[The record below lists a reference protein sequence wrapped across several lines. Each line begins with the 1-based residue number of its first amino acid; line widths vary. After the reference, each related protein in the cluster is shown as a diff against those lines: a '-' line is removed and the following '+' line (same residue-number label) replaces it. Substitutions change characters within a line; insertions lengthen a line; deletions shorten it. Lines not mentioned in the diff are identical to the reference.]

1 MLYML
6 YMYLNNIIRNWY
18 QNSEKSSWRN
28 NLHFFLGLPKLAPPP
43 HPLHAICRIQLFLYD
58 FYNLWKLSKKNTMMI
73 EIMQIMMFTI
83 MKFVPKTTLLQP
95 SLFKFQLLC
104 ICCAGILHFYH
115 YVFVIFVSLVARYSL
130 FGCSVTSPRELE
142 QQRAEQQGGG
152 KTWSSWQIQRQ
163 IHKIHRQM
171 HKRHRQIPI

>member
-1 MLYML
+1 
-6 YMYLNNIIRNWY
+6 
-18 QNSEKSSWRN
+18 
-28 NLHFFLGLPKLAPPP
+28 
-43 HPLHAICRIQLFLYD
+43 
-58 FYNLWKLSKKNTMMI
+58 MMI

-115 YVFVIFVSLVARYSL
+115 YVFVIFVSLVAGYSL

-152 KTWSSWQIQRQ
+152 KLDRADKYKDKYTKYIDKCTKDTDKYQYKAKCITSSGMQDNTTLCSISLFSGYQDVLVGQLRGASKNCQ
-163 IHKIHRQM
+163 ENSHGTLGMIFSLM
-171 HKRHRQIPI
+171 AA

>member
-1 MLYML
+1 ML
-6 YMYLNNIIRNWY
+6 
-18 QNSEKSSWRN
+18 
-28 NLHFFLGLPKLAPPP
+28 
-43 HPLHAICRIQLFLYD
+43 
-58 FYNLWKLSKKNTMMI
+58 I

-130 FGCSVTSPRELE
+130 FGCSVTSVRELE

-152 KTWSSWQIQRQ
+152 KT
-163 IHKIHRQM
+163 
-171 HKRHRQIPI
+171 

>member
-1 MLYML
+1 
-6 YMYLNNIIRNWY
+6 
-18 QNSEKSSWRN
+18 
-28 NLHFFLGLPKLAPPP
+28 
-43 HPLHAICRIQLFLYD
+43 
-58 FYNLWKLSKKNTMMI
+58 MMI

-115 YVFVIFVSLVARYSL
+115 YVFVIFVSLVAGYSL

-152 KTWSSWQIQRQ
+152 KT
-163 IHKIHRQM
+163 
-171 HKRHRQIPI
+171 